1 MSDEVMAGT
10 DDRIIDTAFSTALSE
25 RYLAYALSTITSRSL
40 PDVRDGLKPVHRR
53 LLFAMRQLR
62 LDPGQ
67 GFKKSARVVGD
78 VMGKFHPHGDAA
90 IYDAMVRLA
99 QEFAMR
105 YRLVDGQG
113 NFGNIDGDNAA
124 AMRYTEARMTEVAQL
139 LLDGIDEETV
149 DFRPT
154 YDGESEEPCLLPA
167 GIPNLLANG
176 AQGIAVGMAT
186 SIPPHN
192 VTELADA
199 ALHLIKHP
207 NASVDTL
214 LGYVRGPDFPT
225 GGILVEP
232 ADSIRE
238 AYNTGRGGFRVRA
251 RWAVEKE
258 KGGAWQI
265 AVTEIPYQ
273 VQKSRLIER
282 MADMLQAKK
291 LPFLVDIRDESAE
304 DLRIVLEPKS
314 RRLEPEVVMESLFK
328 LTDLE
333 TRVPLNLNVLDAEGR
348 PGVMSLREALNAW
361 LAHRREVLVRRS
373 NFRLGKIASRL
384 EVLEGYLVVYLNL
397 DEVIAIIREAESPRA
412 RLMERFEL
420 TETQANA
427 ILDMRLRALR
437 RLEEMALKTE
447 REQLLAEQRELTDL
461 VGDEARQW
469 QRITSE
475 IRDMKAMFAKTDS
488 RRTDCAEAPDI
499 DVDAAEILVERE
511 PITIICSEK
520 GWIRAMKGHLDPEA
534 EYKFKEGDGPAFI
547 LHAETTDKILL
558 FAENGRFYTLAGDKL
573 PRGRGFGEPVSLMV
587 DLPADVDIV
596 RLMKAEGQRMLVA
609 ASTGHGL
616 LVPTEAALAQTRS
629 GKQVLNISGTARAVA
644 CCIAEGDM
652 VATVGMNRKL
662 LVFPIDE
669 VPEMTRGKGVI
680 LQRFKDGG
688 LADVT
693 VYSSETGLS
702 WKAGGGRTRTEPD
715 MSDWLGKRAGAGKMP
730 PTGFPRPARFT

>member
-1 MSDEVMAGT
+1 MSDDTTLEEKGQIIGT
-10 DDRIIDTAFSTALSE
+10 GFSEALSE

-53 LLFAMRQLR
+53 LLYAMRQLR
-62 LDPGQ
+62 LDPDQ

-124 AMRYTEARMTEVAQL
+124 AMRYTEARMTNVAQL
-139 LLDGIDEETV
+139 LLDGIDEDTV
-149 DFRPT
+149 DFRAT
-154 YDGESEEPCLLPA
+154 YDGESDEPCLLPA
-167 GIPNLLANG
+167 GFPNLLANG

-192 VTELADA
+192 VNELADA

-207 NASVDTL
+207 NASIDTL
-214 LGYVRGPDFPT
+214 MQFVRGPDFPT
-225 GGILVEP
+225 GGVLVEP
-232 ADSIRE
+232 EESIRE
-238 AYNTGRGGFRVRA
+238 AYGTGRGGFRVRA

-258 KGGAWQI
+258 KGGGWQI

-291 LPFLVDIRDESAE
+291 LPFLADIRDESAE

-314 RRLEPEVVMESLFK
+314 RRLEPDVVMESLFR

-333 TRVPLNLNVLDAEGR
+333 TRVPLNLNVLDGNGR
-348 PGVMSLREALNAW
+348 PGVMTLREALNAW
-361 LAHRREVLVRRS
+361 LAHRRIVLLRRS
-373 NFRLGKIASRL
+373 QFRLGKIAARL
-384 EVLEGYLVVYLNL
+384 EVLEGYLVVFLNL
-397 DEVIAIIREAESPRA
+397 DEVIAIIREADHPRDE
-412 RLMERFEL
+412 LMTRFDLSEL
-420 TETQANA
+420 QANA

-437 RLEEMALKTE
+437 RLEEMALKAE
-447 REQLLAEQRELTDL
+447 RDSLIAEQEELTSL
-461 VGDEARQW
+461 VGDETFQW
-469 QRITSE
+469 RHIGGE
-475 IRDMKAMFAKTDS
+475 IKELKATFQKTDP
-488 RRTDCAEAPDI
+488 RRTDCSAAPDI
-499 DVDAAEILVERE
+499 DLDAAEILIERE
-511 PITIICSEK
+511 PITVICSQK
-520 GWIRAMKGHLDPEA
+520 GWIRAMKGHQDLDSEFK
-534 EYKFKEGDGPAFI
+534 YKEGDGPAFVI
-547 LHAETTDKILL
+547 HAETTDKILL

-596 RLMKAEGQRMLVA
+596 RLLRADGSRLLVA

-616 LVPTEAALAQTRS
+616 IVPVDAALAQTRS
-629 GKQVLNISGTARAVA
+629 GKQVLNISGLARAVA
-644 CCIAEGDM
+644 CCVVKGDM
-652 VATVGMNRKL
+652 VATVGVNRKL
-662 LVFPIDE
+662 LAFPLSE

-680 LQRFKDGG
+680 LQRFKEGG

-693 VYSSETGLS
+693 VYDSAAGLS
-702 WKAGGGRTRTEPD
+702 WKAGGDRTRTETD
-715 MSDWLGKRAGAGKMP
+715 MTPWIGKRAATGKMP
-730 PTGFPRPARFT
+730 PTGFPRPAQFT

>member
-1 MSDEVMAGT
+1 MT
-10 DDRIIDTAFSTALSE
+10 DDVKTNPGEQIIDTSFSSALSE

-53 LLFAMRQLR
+53 LLFAMRQLK

-124 AMRYTEARMTEVAQL
+124 AMRYTEARMTEVARL
-139 LLDGIDEETV
+139 LLDGIDEGAV
-149 DFRPT
+149 DFRAT

-167 GIPNLLANG
+167 GFPNLLANG

-192 VTELADA
+192 VIELADA
-199 ALHLIKHP
+199 SLHLIKHP

-214 LGYVRGPDFPT
+214 LQYLKGPDFPT
-225 GGILVEP
+225 GGVLVEP
-232 ADSIRE
+232 QDSIRE
-238 AYNTGRGGFRVRA
+238 AYATGRGGFRVRA
-251 RWAVEKE
+251 KWVVEKE

-265 AVTEIPYQ
+265 VVTEIPYQ

-282 MADMLQAKK
+282 LAEMLQAKK
-291 LPFLVDIRDESAE
+291 LPFLGDIRDESAE

-314 RRLEPEVVMESLFK
+314 RRLEAEIVMESLFK
-328 LTDLE
+328 LSDLE
-333 TRVPLNLNVLDAEGR
+333 TRVPLNLNVLDANGR
-348 PGVMSLREALNAW
+348 PGVLDLRGALNAW
-361 LAHRREVLVRRS
+361 LAHRRVVLQRRS
-373 NFRLGKIASRL
+373 QFRLGKIANRL
-384 EVLEGYLVVYLNL
+384 EVLGGYLIVYLNL
-397 DEVIAIIREAESPRA
+397 DEVIAIIREADNPREQ
-412 RLMERFEL
+412 LMSRFEL

-427 ILDMRLRALR
+427 ILDMRLRSLR
-437 RLEEMALKTE
+437 RLEEMALRTE
-447 REQLLAEQRELTDL
+447 RDSLIAEQEGLETL
-461 VGDEARQW
+461 LGDEEMQW
-469 QRITSE
+469 HKISSE
-475 IRDMKAMFAKTDS
+475 IREMKAIFAKEDK
-488 RRTDCAEAPDI
+488 RRTECTDAPEI
-499 DVDAAEILVERE
+499 DFDPNEILVERE
-511 PITIICSEK
+511 AITIICSEK
-520 GWIRAMKGHLDPEA
+520 GWIRAMKGHVELDTEFK
-534 EYKFKEGDGPAFI
+534 YKEGDGPGFI
-547 LHAETTDKILL
+547 LHAETIDKILL
-558 FAENGRFYTLAGDKL
+558 FAENGRFYTLSGDKL

-596 RLMKAEGQRMLVA
+596 RLVRANGKKLLVA

-616 LVPTEAALAQTRS
+616 IVETEAALAQTRS
-629 GKQVLNISGTARAVA
+629 GKQVLNVPGDARAVA
-644 CCIAEGDM
+644 CCSVEGDM
-652 VATVGMNRKL
+652 VASVGVNRKM
-662 LVFPIDE
+662 LVFALDE
-669 VPEMTRGKGVI
+669 VPEMTRGRGVI

-693 VYSSETGLS
+693 VFDSAKGLV
-702 WKAGGGRTRTEPD
+702 WQAGGGRIRTETD
-715 MSDWLGKRAGAGKMP
+715 LGPWAAKRGSAGKLP

>member
-1 MSDEVMAGT
+1 MSDDTTLEEKGQIIGT
-10 DDRIIDTAFSTALSE
+10 GFSEALSE

-53 LLFAMRQLR
+53 LLYAMRQLR
-62 LDPGQ
+62 LDPDQ

-124 AMRYTEARMTEVAQL
+124 AMRYTEARMTNVAQL
-139 LLDGIDEETV
+139 LLDGIDEDTV
-149 DFRPT
+149 DFRAT
-154 YDGESEEPCLLPA
+154 YDGESDEPCLLPA
-167 GIPNLLANG
+167 GFPNLLANG

-192 VTELADA
+192 VNELADA

-207 NASVDTL
+207 NASIDTL
-214 LGYVRGPDFPT
+214 MQFVRGPDFPT
-225 GGILVEP
+225 GGVLVEP
-232 ADSIRE
+232 EESIRE
-238 AYNTGRGGFRVRA
+238 AYGTGRGGFRLRA

-258 KGGAWQI
+258 KGGGWQI

-291 LPFLVDIRDESAE
+291 LPFLADIRDESAE

-314 RRLEPEVVMESLFK
+314 RRLEPDVVMESLFR

-333 TRVPLNLNVLDAEGR
+333 TRVPLNLNVLDGNGR
-348 PGVMSLREALNAW
+348 PGVMTLREALNAW
-361 LAHRREVLVRRS
+361 LAHRRIVLLRRS
-373 NFRLGKIASRL
+373 QFRLGKIAARL
-384 EVLEGYLVVYLNL
+384 EVLEGYLVVFLNL
-397 DEVIAIIREAESPRA
+397 DEVIAIIREADHPRDE
-412 RLMERFEL
+412 LMTRFDLSEL
-420 TETQANA
+420 QANA

-437 RLEEMALKTE
+437 RLEEMALKAE
-447 REQLLAEQRELTDL
+447 RDSLIAEQEELTSL
-461 VGDEARQW
+461 VGDETLQW
-469 QRITSE
+469 GHIAGE
-475 IRDMKAMFAKTDS
+475 IKELKATFQKTDP
-488 RRTDCAEAPDI
+488 RRTDCSAAPDI
-499 DVDAAEILVERE
+499 DLDAAEILIERE
-511 PITIICSEK
+511 PITVICSQK
-520 GWIRAMKGHLDPEA
+520 GWIRAMKGHQDLDSEFK
-534 EYKFKEGDGPAFI
+534 YKEGDGPAFVI
-547 LHAETTDKILL
+547 HAETTDKILL

-596 RLMKAEGQRMLVA
+596 RLLRADGSRLLVA

-616 LVPTEAALAQTRS
+616 IVPVDAALAQTRS
-629 GKQVLNISGTARAVA
+629 GKQVLNISGLARAVA
-644 CCIAEGDM
+644 CCVVKGDM
-652 VATVGMNRKL
+652 VATVGVNRKL
-662 LVFPIDE
+662 LAFPLSE

-680 LQRFKDGG
+680 LQRFKEGG

-693 VYSSETGLS
+693 VYDSAAGLS
-702 WKAGGGRTRTEPD
+702 WKAGGGRTRTETD
-715 MSDWLGKRAGAGKMP
+715 MTPWIGKRAAAGKMP
-730 PTGFPRPARFT
+730 PTGFPRPAQFT